1 MGKPKI
7 VGIGELLWDVLP
19 AGRRLGGAP
28 VNFAF
33 YAQEQGAEA
42 CIVSAVGQDAS
53 GDELLGGI
61 AALGLGVRAVQRN
74 AHPTSTVEV
83 TLDAAGVP
91 AYRIREQVAWDYIER
106 TAEADAAV
114 AGAAVVCWGSLAQ
127 RNAVS
132 RRTILALVDAAPV
145 GCLRLFDIN
154 LRLNYYDERIVRDSL
169 ERADILKLNEDE
181 LPVVARFFGLE
192 GAAERVVAQ
201 LVERFSLRYVVFT
214 EGGRG
219 SRVTAADGRTSY
231 LATPPRRGGRHGRR
245 RRCVHRHV
253 RRLAHAGASDGGV
266 PSPRGRGR
274 RIRLHP
280 ARGDR
285 AAVRIHENRN
295 YEPLTNR
302 SMNLISIFRRLFL
315 PLVVLLLAATA
326 GAQSAYDEIKADID
340 KAGGVY
346 FMYPFDTPSAT
357 PAPKGYEPFYIS
369 HYGRHGARY
378 ILSNDQYDNVAEVL
392 RRARADGKL
401 TARGIDACDRFL
413 AIYPHL
419 KGRAGDL
426 TPKGQMQHRR
436 LAGRMYAAYPEIF
449 RRHPRIEAYST
460 VVPRCIMSMAAFCE
474 GLKEADP
481 SLEIFTET
489 SSVNMYYLNPHSTG
503 NPAGTAEDFRY
514 KSADAPL
521 AAGVAPFLRGA
532 YRR

>member
-61 AALGLGVRAVQRN
+61 A
-74 AHPTSTVEV
+74 
-83 TLDAAGVP
+83 
-91 AYRIREQVAWDYIER
+91 EQVAWDYIER

-231 LATPPRRGGRHGRR
+231 LATPRVEVADTVGAGDAFTATFAASLMQGLPMEECHRRA
-245 RRCVHRHV
+245 VAV
-253 RRLAHAGASDGGV
+253 
-266 PSPRGRGR
+266 
-274 RIRLHP
+274 
-280 ARGDR
+280 
-285 AAVRIHENRN
+285 AAFVC
-295 YEPLTNR
+295 T
-302 SMNLISIFRRLFL
+302 
-315 PLVVLLLAATA
+315 
-326 GAQSAYDEIKADID
+326 
-340 KAGGVY
+340 
-346 FMYPFDTPSAT
+346 
-357 PAPKGYEPFYIS
+357 
-369 HYGRHGARY
+369 RHGA
-378 ILSNDQYDNVAEVL
+378 I
-392 RRARADGKL
+392 
-401 TARGIDACDRFL
+401 
-413 AIYPHL
+413 
-419 KGRAGDL
+419 
-426 TPKGQMQHRR
+426 
-436 LAGRMYAAYPEIF
+436 
-449 RRHPRIEAYST
+449 
-460 VVPRCIMSMAAFCE
+460 
-474 GLKEADP
+474 
-481 SLEIFTET
+481 
-489 SSVNMYYLNPHSTG
+489 
-503 NPAGTAEDFRY
+503 
-514 KSADAPL
+514 APL
-521 AAGVAPFLRGA
+521 SEFMKTEITNR
-532 YRR
+532 

>member
-83 TLDAAGVP
+83 TLDAAGIP

-181 LPVVARFFGLE
+181 LPVVARFSGLE

-231 LATPPRRGGRHGRR
+231 LATPRVEVADTVGAGDAFTATFAASLMQGLPMEECHRRA
-245 RRCVHRHV
+245 VAV
-253 RRLAHAGASDGGV
+253 
-266 PSPRGRGR
+266 
-274 RIRLHP
+274 
-280 ARGDR
+280 
-285 AAVRIHENRN
+285 AAFVC
-295 YEPLTNR
+295 T
-302 SMNLISIFRRLFL
+302 
-315 PLVVLLLAATA
+315 
-326 GAQSAYDEIKADID
+326 
-340 KAGGVY
+340 
-346 FMYPFDTPSAT
+346 
-357 PAPKGYEPFYIS
+357 
-369 HYGRHGARY
+369 RHGA
-378 ILSNDQYDNVAEVL
+378 I
-392 RRARADGKL
+392 
-401 TARGIDACDRFL
+401 
-413 AIYPHL
+413 
-419 KGRAGDL
+419 
-426 TPKGQMQHRR
+426 
-436 LAGRMYAAYPEIF
+436 
-449 RRHPRIEAYST
+449 
-460 VVPRCIMSMAAFCE
+460 
-474 GLKEADP
+474 
-481 SLEIFTET
+481 
-489 SSVNMYYLNPHSTG
+489 
-503 NPAGTAEDFRY
+503 
-514 KSADAPL
+514 APL
-521 AAGVAPFLRGA
+521 SEFMKTEITNR
-532 YRR
+532 

>member
-1 MGKPKI
+1 
-7 VGIGELLWDVLP
+7 
-19 AGRRLGGAP
+19 
-28 VNFAF
+28 
-33 YAQEQGAEA
+33 
-42 CIVSAVGQDAS
+42 
-53 GDELLGGI
+53 
-61 AALGLGVRAVQRN
+61 
-74 AHPTSTVEV
+74 
-83 TLDAAGVP
+83 
-91 AYRIREQVAWDYIER
+91 
-106 TAEADAAV
+106 
-114 AGAAVVCWGSLAQ
+114 
-127 RNAVS
+127 
-132 RRTILALVDAAPV
+132 
-145 GCLRLFDIN
+145 
-154 LRLNYYDERIVRDSL
+154 
-169 ERADILKLNEDE
+169 
-181 LPVVARFFGLE
+181 
-192 GAAERVVAQ
+192 
-201 LVERFSLRYVVFT
+201 
-214 EGGRG
+214 
-219 SRVTAADGRTSY
+219 
-231 LATPPRRGGRHGRR
+231 
-245 RRCVHRHV
+245 
-253 RRLAHAGASDGGV
+253 
-266 PSPRGRGR
+266 
-274 RIRLHP
+274 
-280 ARGDR
+280 
-285 AAVRIHENRN
+285 
-295 YEPLTNR
+295 
-302 SMNLISIFRRLFL
+302 MNLISIFRRLFL

-514 KSADAPL
+514 KSADAPWRPEWRRFCEERIDVETIL
-521 AAGVAPFLRGA
+521 VRLFTDTSYARSICDPLKFEQDLFSVAAHMQCTDLDESFYDLFTFDELCRFWECDNYTYYVEKGPDPRNRGRGTALAETLLDDIVSRAGEDMAAGEPSVRLRFGHDGCIMALLTLMRIDGWTTPVTDPAKIKDVWQVHRIPMASNMQFVFYRNKKNPDDVLVRVLLNEKELRLPLPGDRAPY
-532 YRR
+532 YRWEDFRDFYAGIVREARLKLEATK

>member
-219 SRVTAADGRTSY
+219 SRPTAARRTS
-231 LATPPRRGGRHGRR
+231 LRPASRWPTRSAPAMRSPPRSPPRSCRGFRWRSAIAARSRSPHSSAPGTGRS
-245 RRCVHRHV
+245 RRCPN
-253 RRLAHAGASDGGV
+253 S
-266 PSPRGRGR
+266 
-274 RIRLHP
+274 
-280 ARGDR
+280 
-285 AAVRIHENRN
+285 
-295 YEPLTNR
+295 
-302 SMNLISIFRRLFL
+302 
-315 PLVVLLLAATA
+315 
-326 GAQSAYDEIKADID
+326 
-340 KAGGVY
+340 
-346 FMYPFDTPSAT
+346 
-357 PAPKGYEPFYIS
+357 
-369 HYGRHGARY
+369 
-378 ILSNDQYDNVAEVL
+378 
-392 RRARADGKL
+392 
-401 TARGIDACDRFL
+401 
-413 AIYPHL
+413 
-419 KGRAGDL
+419 
-426 TPKGQMQHRR
+426 
-436 LAGRMYAAYPEIF
+436 
-449 RRHPRIEAYST
+449 
-460 VVPRCIMSMAAFCE
+460 
-474 GLKEADP
+474 
-481 SLEIFTET
+481 
-489 SSVNMYYLNPHSTG
+489 
-503 NPAGTAEDFRY
+503 
-514 KSADAPL
+514 
-521 AAGVAPFLRGA
+521 
-532 YRR
+532 

>member
-231 LATPPRRGGRHGRR
+231 LATPR
-245 RRCVHRHV
+245 VEV
-253 RRLAHAGASDGGV
+253 
-266 PSPRGRGR
+266 
-274 RIRLHP
+274 
-280 ARGDR
+280 
-285 AAVRIHENRN
+285 
-295 YEPLTNR
+295 
-302 SMNLISIFRRLFL
+302 
-315 PLVVLLLAATA
+315 
-326 GAQSAYDEIKADID
+326 ADTV
-340 KAGGVY
+340 G
-346 FMYPFDTPSAT
+346 
-357 PAPKGYEPFYIS
+357 
-369 HYGRHGARY
+369 
-378 ILSNDQYDNVAEVL
+378 
-392 RRARADGKL
+392 
-401 TARGIDACDRFL
+401 
-413 AIYPHL
+413 
-419 KGRAGDL
+419 AGDAFTATFAASL
-426 TPKGQMQHRR
+426 MQ
-436 LAGRMYAAYPEIF
+436 
-449 RRHPRIEAYST
+449 
-460 VVPRCIMSMAAFCE
+460 
-474 GLKEADP
+474 GLPME
-481 SLEIFTET
+481 
-489 SSVNMYYLNPHSTG
+489 
-503 NPAGTAEDFRY
+503 
-514 KSADAPL
+514 
-521 AAGVAPFLRGA
+521 
-532 YRR
+532 

>member
-83 TLDAAGVP
+83 TLDAAGIP

-192 GAAERVVAQ
+192 GAAERGVAQ

-231 LATPPRRGGRHGRR
+231 LATPRVEVADTVGAGDAFTASFAASLMQGLPMEECHRRA
-245 RRCVHRHV
+245 VAV
-253 RRLAHAGASDGGV
+253 
-266 PSPRGRGR
+266 
-274 RIRLHP
+274 
-280 ARGDR
+280 
-285 AAVRIHENRN
+285 AAFVC
-295 YEPLTNR
+295 T
-302 SMNLISIFRRLFL
+302 
-315 PLVVLLLAATA
+315 
-326 GAQSAYDEIKADID
+326 
-340 KAGGVY
+340 
-346 FMYPFDTPSAT
+346 
-357 PAPKGYEPFYIS
+357 
-369 HYGRHGARY
+369 RHGA
-378 ILSNDQYDNVAEVL
+378 I
-392 RRARADGKL
+392 
-401 TARGIDACDRFL
+401 
-413 AIYPHL
+413 
-419 KGRAGDL
+419 
-426 TPKGQMQHRR
+426 
-436 LAGRMYAAYPEIF
+436 
-449 RRHPRIEAYST
+449 
-460 VVPRCIMSMAAFCE
+460 
-474 GLKEADP
+474 
-481 SLEIFTET
+481 
-489 SSVNMYYLNPHSTG
+489 
-503 NPAGTAEDFRY
+503 
-514 KSADAPL
+514 APL
-521 AAGVAPFLRGA
+521 SEFMKTEITNR
-532 YRR
+532 

>member
-201 LVERFSLRYVVFT
+201 LFERFSLRYVVFT

-219 SRVTAADGRTSY
+219 SLPLSPPPV
-231 LATPPRRGGRHGRR
+231 PRRRGLPAKSDLPYRILLFPVSRQITVWPGPAAMRCLPRR
-245 RRCVHRHV
+245 R
-253 RRLAHAGASDGGV
+253 S
-266 PSPRGRGR
+266 
-274 RIRLHP
+274 
-280 ARGDR
+280 
-285 AAVRIHENRN
+285 
-295 YEPLTNR
+295 
-302 SMNLISIFRRLFL
+302 
-315 PLVVLLLAATA
+315 
-326 GAQSAYDEIKADID
+326 
-340 KAGGVY
+340 
-346 FMYPFDTPSAT
+346 
-357 PAPKGYEPFYIS
+357 
-369 HYGRHGARY
+369 
-378 ILSNDQYDNVAEVL
+378 
-392 RRARADGKL
+392 
-401 TARGIDACDRFL
+401 
-413 AIYPHL
+413 
-419 KGRAGDL
+419 
-426 TPKGQMQHRR
+426 
-436 LAGRMYAAYPEIF
+436 
-449 RRHPRIEAYST
+449 
-460 VVPRCIMSMAAFCE
+460 
-474 GLKEADP
+474 
-481 SLEIFTET
+481 
-489 SSVNMYYLNPHSTG
+489 
-503 NPAGTAEDFRY
+503 
-514 KSADAPL
+514 
-521 AAGVAPFLRGA
+521 
-532 YRR
+532 

>member
-181 LPVVARFFGLE
+181 LPVEARFFGLE

-231 LATPPRRGGRHGRR
+231 LATPRVEVADTVGAGDAFTATFAASLMQGLPMEECHRRA
-245 RRCVHRHV
+245 VAV
-253 RRLAHAGASDGGV
+253 
-266 PSPRGRGR
+266 
-274 RIRLHP
+274 
-280 ARGDR
+280 
-285 AAVRIHENRN
+285 AAFVC
-295 YEPLTNR
+295 T
-302 SMNLISIFRRLFL
+302 
-315 PLVVLLLAATA
+315 
-326 GAQSAYDEIKADID
+326 
-340 KAGGVY
+340 
-346 FMYPFDTPSAT
+346 
-357 PAPKGYEPFYIS
+357 
-369 HYGRHGARY
+369 RHGA
-378 ILSNDQYDNVAEVL
+378 I
-392 RRARADGKL
+392 
-401 TARGIDACDRFL
+401 
-413 AIYPHL
+413 
-419 KGRAGDL
+419 
-426 TPKGQMQHRR
+426 
-436 LAGRMYAAYPEIF
+436 
-449 RRHPRIEAYST
+449 
-460 VVPRCIMSMAAFCE
+460 
-474 GLKEADP
+474 
-481 SLEIFTET
+481 
-489 SSVNMYYLNPHSTG
+489 
-503 NPAGTAEDFRY
+503 
-514 KSADAPL
+514 APL
-521 AAGVAPFLRGA
+521 SEFMKTEITNR
-532 YRR
+532 